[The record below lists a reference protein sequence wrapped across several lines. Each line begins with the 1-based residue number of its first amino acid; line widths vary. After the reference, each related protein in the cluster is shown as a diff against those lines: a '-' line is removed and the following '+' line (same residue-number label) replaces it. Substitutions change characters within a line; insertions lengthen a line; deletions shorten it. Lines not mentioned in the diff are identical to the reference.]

1 MAWFAEGHI
10 DISYVLPKTDWHLS
24 GIVPSQFDHTFCFR
38 QNTSINSK
46 RKVKLSMNHQAK
58 AAKDQSSPKESSPTS
73 SSADSTA
80 HARTD
85 SNASNDANTSK
96 SDLKSKAATLSE
108 FTHNYEVSDLGRKT
122 ESKARLIPVR
132 TINGQKTPRCQ
143 YLLVTFTFPVKAL
156 R

>member
-24 GIVPSQFDHTFCFR
+24 GIVPSQFDHTFYFG

-58 AAKDQSSPKESSPTS
+58 AAKDQSSEPSPTS
-73 SSADSTA
+73 PSADSTA

-108 FTHNYEVSDLGRKT
+108 LTHNYEVSDLGRKT

-132 TINGQKTPRCQ
+132 AIIGQKNPRCQ